1 MKKYLIF
8 IYIILL
14 GSVLIACSKEPAT
27 PETKS
32 VIVETFPVPPT
43 VSAMNIKVGNR
54 VFNVATNKDGWGGL
68 SDRGWEAK
76 AGIPTQVILYNSFQ
90 KSDRENGALLDI
102 VFAIKAPPMPIV
114 DPEDQ
119 TLRFDKTYNY
129 PALLS
134 WFKLGNYPIRS
145 TENTTGYE
153 CFISSVDLNK
163 PTESFGYS
171 TFIGSQAGSK
181 WQVVKL
187 EEVYGQGMYVT
198 FEIDCNIY
206 YNDLKTKELIKERMV
221 GTIQV
226 LHRYRPL

>member
-8 IYIILL
+8 VYILLL
-14 GSVLIACSKEPAT
+14 GSTLVACSKDSNA
-27 PETKS
+27 PETKP
-32 VIVETFPVPPT
+32 VVLEKFPVPPT
-43 VSAMNIKVGNR
+43 VSAMNIKLGNR
-54 VFNVATNKDGWGGL
+54 RFNVEMNKDGWGGL
-68 SDRGWEAK
+68 SRRAWEAK

-102 VFAIKAPPMPIV
+102 VFTIKAPPMPIV

-129 PALLS
+129 STLLN
-134 WFKLGNYPIRS
+134 WFRKGNYPLRS
-145 TENTTGYE
+145 TENTAGYE
-153 CFISSVDLNK
+153 FFISSVDLSK
-163 PTESFGYS
+163 PTESFSYN

-181 WQVVKL
+181 WEVIKV

-206 YNDLKTKELIKERMV
+206 TNSLQTKELIKERMV

-226 LHRYRPL
+226 EHRYQPL